1 MHWLPL
7 AARTPAPPSHR
18 ASSSFSVSHR
28 RAACCCS
35 LKQARQGCRPPPSA
49 SFAVAATGRAAA
61 PLLAAALLLAAAAS
75 PGLPAAAPPGLPSLS
90 LVSRMRESSLF
101 FFLAP
106 FQYKRLVAG
115 TVSVRLCKCDE
126 GVLGN
131 ASLPSRWHLG
141 FDNLKLFLLV
151 MENIT
156 IVVTDGLWECT
167 RAT

>member
-7 AARTPAPPSHR
+7 AARTPAPPSHC

-90 LVSRMRESSLF
+90 LVSRMRESLLVF
-101 FFLAP
+101 RAP
-106 FQYKRLVAG
+106 FQYTRLVAG
-115 TVSVRLCKCDE
+115 TVSVRLCRCDE
-126 GVLGN
+126 GVLTN
-131 ASLPSRWHLG
+131 ARLPSRWHLG
-141 FDNLKLFLLV
+141 FDNLKLLFLLV
-151 MENIT
+151 MENTT